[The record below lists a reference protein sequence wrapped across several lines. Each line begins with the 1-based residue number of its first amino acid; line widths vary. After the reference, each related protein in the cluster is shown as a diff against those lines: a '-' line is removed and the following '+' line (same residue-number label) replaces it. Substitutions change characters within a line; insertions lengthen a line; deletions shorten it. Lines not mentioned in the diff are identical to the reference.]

1 MSRNSCVAVCLRF
14 LSRLLCGEGGE
25 LNRLGVPPCHVCLF
39 FSFVLSPIVRSFVK
53 LLFVFGR
60 FVFARSDE
68 SWMLMLLV
76 GCVSFF
82 GVFLVVLQKEE
93 VEEVIFRREEE
104 LVESKASSRGLVLN
118 WQSK

>member
-1 MSRNSCVAVCLRF
+1 
-14 LSRLLCGEGGE
+14 
-25 LNRLGVPPCHVCLF
+25 
-39 FSFVLSPIVRSFVK
+39 
-53 LLFVFGR
+53 
-60 FVFARSDE
+60 
-68 SWMLMLLV
+68 MLMLLV

>member
-1 MSRNSCVAVCLRF
+1 
-14 LSRLLCGEGGE
+14 
-25 LNRLGVPPCHVCLF
+25 
-39 FSFVLSPIVRSFVK
+39 
-53 LLFVFGR
+53 
-60 FVFARSDE
+60 
-68 SWMLMLLV
+68 MLMLLV

-93 VEEVIFRREEE
+93 VEEVIFRREE